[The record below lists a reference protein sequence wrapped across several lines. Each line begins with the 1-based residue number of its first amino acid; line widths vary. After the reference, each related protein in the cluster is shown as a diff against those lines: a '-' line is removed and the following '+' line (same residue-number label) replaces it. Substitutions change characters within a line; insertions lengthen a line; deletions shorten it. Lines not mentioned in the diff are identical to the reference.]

1 MNAWRF
7 IVQQASEGRFFPP
20 ALQPSRPATGD
31 DMDVAEIAENSEVA
45 EIGEGEKGMEG
56 ITPPLPTPP
65 PSSSAEVGEKGEEG
79 RDEAAF
85 AAMLE
90 GPGDGPTS
98 TSSATS
104 TTATSTSTSTTA
116 AGGEGASPMIV
127 STPTEEKEEGE
138 KEEGKVSVRG
148 LLRVLLS
155 QCQRSH
161 RDYRRSALLCLSTLA
176 LAFPDLQD
184 MLALSEATLRGFARI
199 GEGGE
204 EEEGVDQV
212 ARARAVE
219 ALGAVFPLIP
229 ATNHEVR
236 SEI

>member
-1 MNAWRF
+1 
-7 IVQQASEGRFFPP
+7 
-20 ALQPSRPATGD
+20 
-31 DMDVAEIAENSEVA
+31 MDVAEIAENSEVA
-45 EIGEGEKGMEG
+45 EVGEGEKGMEG

-65 PSSSAEVGEKGEEG
+65 SSSSAEVGEKGEEG

-90 GPGDGPTS
+90 GPTDGPTS
-98 TSSATS
+98 TSTSAT
-104 TTATSTSTSTTA
+104 AASTSTSTTA

-138 KEEGKVSVRG
+138 KEGRVSVRG

-176 LAFPDLQD
+176 LAFPEVQD

>member
-1 MNAWRF
+1 
-7 IVQQASEGRFFPP
+7 
-20 ALQPSRPATGD
+20 
-31 DMDVAEIAENSEVA
+31 MDVAEIGEAGEIA
-45 EIGEGEKGMEG
+45 EIGEGAAGQEKEKGMDD

-65 PSSSAEVGEKGEEG
+65 PSSSSEAGEKGEEG

-90 GPGDGPTS
+90 GPTEGAAATS
-98 TSSATS
+98 TSTPTP
-104 TTATSTSTSTTA
+104 TTATSTATS
-116 AGGEGASPMIV
+116 AGGEGASLMV
-127 STPTEEKEEGE
+127 LSTPTEEKEEG
-138 KEEGKVSVRG
+138 GRVSVRG

-176 LAFPDLQD
+176 LAFPELPD
-184 MLALSEATLRGFARI
+184 MLALSEGTLRGFARI

-219 ALGAVFPLIP
+219 ALGAVFPIIP
-229 ATNHEVR
+229 AANQEVR
-236 SEI
+236 RYVYMYRAVNMHIYIYTYTIYIYTYK